1 MVTIT
6 LPRAIGGEG
15 PRGPQGVKGETGAT
29 GPKGDQGAQG
39 IQGPKGDTG
48 PQGPVGPKGETGPK
62 GDTGPQGSTGPKG
75 DPGGTTDL
83 IGTRQQAQTMTIG
96 PAFAAVRTTGY
107 AAPGDGGG
115 ALYKRVA
122 SEPAHP
128 GKFQSADG
136 QWWELAESRINV
148 RMFGAKG
155 DGASND
161 APAVRAAIAAMP
173 KTGGILYFT
182 PGTYIQGDGT
192 NPAYPIVNG
201 QYSGPSDIGTDNAF
215 IFEGYKH
222 FAIIGHG
229 AVIKAHPANSCIVKN
244 QGFVFSHC
252 EHGSITG
259 LTYDGSIASR
269 KPGGG
274 DVSSYNS
281 QSGFLIDNCKQLAF
295 NSVNADYCVMDGFT
309 IQSSDLFR
317 GVENWSEDIFFYG
330 CKARYNYR
338 QGMSVINAKRVRI
351 YGGEF
356 SYTGRI
362 YGTLPMTGIDFEE
375 GFDSPFGRGQI
386 DCLVSGSLFV
396 NNVTSG
402 VALHLGTRDTTIEN
416 STFIDNGF
424 YTVPDPDFLTVNN
437 NFIGNTVRNGTI
449 SLEAGGEYL
458 GHNRIYGDGTKDY
471 QIEVRD
477 ANKAFELGKSRQQT
491 IENNIVYNDLSKAPT
506 NLTGRFGT
514 LNIIADYVKLHNNV
528 FTNLYFVRSD
538 GVAQSCVYV
547 PGKYGDWENN
557 KFGFE
562 RADFP
567 AVGTINANRSLFSVF
582 KRNKCASQYKPV
594 DIFSDFNQQQVTDET
609 DKGYSRKVRNF
620 SIYPA
625 TSAFDITWQRQ
636 GIEGRNYLIRLTYC
650 QSWFDRNASGMQ
662 EELFY
667 AYETAAGVMTTRKTL
682 AKFGSTQLG
691 VGFSD
696 VYVKNGL
703 NCITAKVP
711 DGLTPLGGMF
721 MVEVFADSY
730 VDANKFVIGDP
741 YTYDVAARLTFKIP
755 YAGGGKGTTALRPAV
770 SSTGYTE
777 IVQGADYYDT
787 TLNKPIWWNGAAW
800 VDAEERQGAA
810 VSDSAASDVAGVNAK
825 LNALLASLRAA
836 KLLAT

>member
-6 LPRAIGGEG
+6 LPRAVGDTGE
-15 PRGPQGVKGETGAT
+15 RGPQGVQ
-29 GPKGDQGAQG
+29 GPKGDKGNT
-39 IQGPKGDTG
+39 GDTG
-48 PQGPVGPKGETGPK
+48 PQGLQGLQGVK
-62 GDTGPQGSTGPKG
+62 GDKG

-83 IGTRQQAQTMTIG
+83 IGTRTEAQSMTIG
-96 PAFAAVRTTGY
+96 PEFAAVRTTGY
-107 AAPGDGGG
+107 SSPGDGGE
-115 ALYKRVA
+115 ALYKRVV

-136 QWWELAESRINV
+136 QWWELAESRIDV

-173 KTGGILYFT
+173 KTGGILYFA

-201 QYSGPSDIGTDNAF
+201 VYSGPVDIGTTDNAF

-229 AVIKAHPANSCIVKN
+229 AVIKAHQANSCIVKN
-244 QGFVFSHC
+244 RGFVFSHC
-252 EHGSITG
+252 EHGIIQG
-259 LTYDGSIASR
+259 LSYDGNIASR
-269 KPGGG
+269 KPNGG
-274 DVSSYNS
+274 DNSGYNR
-281 QSGFLIDNCKQLAF
+281 QSGFLIDNCKQLSF
-295 NSVNADYCVMDGFT
+295 DMVNADYCVMDGFT
-309 IQSSDLFR
+309 IESSDLFH

-338 QGMSVINAKRVRI
+338 QGMSVVNAKRVRI

-362 YGTLPMTGIDFEE
+362 YGTMPMLGIDFEE
-375 GFDSPFGRGQI
+375 GFASPFGRGQI

-396 NNVTSG
+396 DNVTSG

-416 STFIDNGF
+416 STFINNGF
-424 YTVPDPDFLTVNN
+424 YTVDDPDFLTVNN
-437 NFIGNTVRNGTI
+437 NFIGNTVRNGDI
-449 SLEAGGEYL
+449 SLWGGGEYL
-458 GHNRIYGDGTKDY
+458 AHNRIYGDGKKSY
-471 QIEVRD
+471 FIEVYD
-477 ANKAFELGKSRQQT
+477 NNKAFERGKSRQQ
-491 IENNIVYNDLSKAPT
+491 ILENNIVYNDLSKAPT
-506 NLTGRFGT
+506 NLTGRFGSLT
-514 LNIIADYVKLHNNV
+514 IVADYVKLRNNV
-528 FTNLYFVRSD
+528 FTNLYLVASD
-538 GVAQSCVYV
+538 GVAGACIYV

-557 KFGFE
+557 KFEFE

-567 AVGTINANRSLFSVF
+567 VVGTINANRSLFSVL

-594 DIFSDFNQQQVTDET
+594 DIFSSLNQQQVTDET
-609 DKGYSRKVRNF
+609 DKGYSRKVRHF
-620 SIYPA
+620 GAYPA

-636 GIEGRNYLIRLTYC
+636 GAESVKYLIRLTYS
-650 QSWFDRNASGMQ
+650 QVWTDRNASGIQ

-667 AYETAAGVMTTRKTL
+667 AYETAAGVTTSRKTL
-682 AKFGSTQLG
+682 AKFGNTQLG

-711 DGLTPLGGMF
+711 DGLTPFAGMF
-721 MVEVFADSY
+721 MVEVFADDY
-730 VDANKFVIGDP
+730 VDADKFVIGDP
-741 YTYDVAARLTFKIP
+741 YTYDAAAGLTFKIP
-755 YAGGGKGTTALRPAV
+755 YAGGGKGTTAFRPAV

-777 IVQGADYYDT
+777 IVRGADYYDT
-787 TLNKPIWWNGAAW
+787 TLNKPIWWNGAVW
-800 VDAEERQGAA
+800 VDAAEERQGAA